1 MTRWLLTVALLGLVL
16 GACTNRRQEAVKKIS
31 HDEEAIK
38 KASGAV
44 NAVIR
49 NSPDCTV
56 AKPLIPEAYQ
66 RIEEARAEVSVPG
79 AQQTLDALKAQ
90 VDRVAQACP

>member
-1 MTRWLLTVALLGLVL
+1 MQRILLVILLGLAIA
-16 GACTNRRQEAVKKIS
+16 GCKDRRKEAVEKVD
-31 HDEEAIK
+31 HDAAAIR
-38 KASGAV
+38 KASAAV

-66 RIEEARAEVSVPG
+66 RIDEALQVVDAPATHE
-79 AQQTLDALKAQ
+79 TLAALKAQ
-90 VDRVAQACP
+90 VDRVAELCP

>member
-1 MTRWLLTVALLGLVL
+1 MRQLLTLVLLGFVL
-16 GACTNRRQEAVKKIS
+16 GACTNRREEAIKKIG

-49 NSPDCTV
+49 NSTDCTV
-56 AKPLIPEAYQ
+56 AKPLLPEAYQ
-66 RIEEARAEVSVPG
+66 RIEEARAEVSVP
-79 AQQTLDALKAQ
+79 ATQQTLDALKAQ